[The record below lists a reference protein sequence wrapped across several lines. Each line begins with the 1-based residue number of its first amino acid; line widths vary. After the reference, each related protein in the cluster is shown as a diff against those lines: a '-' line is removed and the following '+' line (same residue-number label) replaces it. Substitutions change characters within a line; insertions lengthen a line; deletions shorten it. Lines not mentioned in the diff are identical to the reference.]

1 MKRIVLTA
9 LTAVLCAAPMTA
21 SAEQVSLNF
30 GGDTYSAGQTTTIA
44 DPVARDAFAAGSE
57 VSLTAPVAGS
67 AHLAGFNVTS
77 NAEIGGDVYAM
88 GYSVTVTNTVHG
100 DVTAAGNLV
109 TLRTSVP
116 LPGNARLAG
125 ATILI
130 DSPVEGSVLA
140 SAGSMTL
147 NTAVTGDFSFFGD
160 TLTFGPGAKV
170 SGKLSIHAPAPV
182 TVPESVASADRVSY
196 QVLQRPD
203 YGSEAGKTAGT
214 VINAFWPVL
223 WAAVIG
229 WGFLFVV
236 GIAGIALLPR
246 LTMSLEIVSVTRP
259 IRKLGLGLL
268 SFAAM
273 IGLVP
278 VALLTLIGIFVV
290 PFVLIFVVLAISV
303 AYLVGVYL
311 VGVRIGAAFSPI
323 DSNTK
328 RAIVL
333 AVALVAG
340 GLLTL
345 VPFLGWFF
353 TLAFLAYGFG
363 IMSALT
369 IAKWGAADAARLD
382 SATPPAAQPAE

>member
-9 LTAVLCAAPMTA
+9 LTAAFCAAPMTA
-21 SAEQVSLNF
+21 LADQASFNF
-30 GGDTYSAGQTTTIA
+30 GGDIYAYGQTLAIT
-44 DPVARDAFAAGSE
+44 DPVARDAFASGFD

-67 AHLAGFNVTS
+67 AHLAGYNVTS
-77 NAEIGGDVYAM
+77 NAEIGGDVYAA
-88 GYSVTVTNTVHG
+88 GNSVTVMSNVHG
-100 DVTAAGNLV
+100 DVTAAASVV
-109 TLRTSVP
+109 TLRTSAS

-140 SAGSMTL
+140 AGGSITL
-147 NTAVTGDFSFFGD
+147 NSAVTGDFTFFGE

-170 SGKLSIHAPAPV
+170 TGKLSLHAPAPIS
-182 TVPESVASADRVSY
+182 VPESVASADRVSY
-196 QVLQRPD
+196 EVLQRPD
-203 YGSEAGKTAGT
+203 YTTEAGKTAGS

-223 WAAVIG
+223 WAAIIW
-229 WGFLFVV
+229 WGFLFLV

-278 VALLTLIGIFVV
+278 VALLTLIGIFIV
-290 PFVLIFVVLAISV
+290 PFVLIFVVLAISI

-340 GLLTL
+340 GLLSL

-353 TLAFLAYGFG
+353 SLAFIAYGFG

-382 SATPPAAQPAE
+382 SAAPPAVQPAE